1 MRLRMASDYDID
13 FMLYVHEKLNK
24 KHVIKHCGIWDL
36 ETQKHFLLKSME
48 REKYNIIYEL
58 EEQIGIFA
66 WNEDSHNIYLHE
78 LLILK
83 KFQKTGVGTL
93 LLDMLMKRS
102 DYFNKK
108 LEAQVFKSNKIALE
122 FYLNKG
128 FEVEKEGRSHYIVSY
143 QKRGKQ
149 V

>member
-1 MRLRMASDYDID
+1 MRLRMAGEYDID

-24 KHVIKHCGIWDL
+24 KHVLKHFGIWNL
-36 ETQKHFLLKSME
+36 EIQKYFLLKSME
-48 REKYNIIYEL
+48 RERYNIIYEL

-66 WNEDSHNIYLHE
+66 WNEDLDTIYLHE
-78 LLILK
+78 LLILE
-83 KFQKTGVGTL
+83 KFQKTGVGSL

-108 LEAQVFKSNKIALE
+108 LEAQVFKSNKQALE
-122 FYLNKG
+122 FYLSKG
-128 FEVEKEGRSHYIVSY
+128 FEIKKEGRSHHIIIYN
-143 QKRGKQ
+143 KKGKQ